1 MIRRGWW
8 SLRPTV
14 EGKRV
19 GLVEFGRGRWVGV
32 AWGEV
37 REWED
42 RLGTR

>member
-19 GLVEFGRGRWVGV
+19 GLVEFGGGGDGWEWLGV
-32 AWGEV
+32 
-37 REWED
+37 R
-42 RLGTR
+42 

>member
-1 MIRRGWW
+1 VVGGACDG
-8 SLRPTV
+8 

-37 REWED
+37 REWESG
-42 RLGTR
+42 LGTR

>member
-19 GLVEFGRGRWVGV
+19 GLVEF
-32 AWGEV
+32 
-37 REWED
+37 WEGAMGGSG
-42 RLGTR
+42 LG